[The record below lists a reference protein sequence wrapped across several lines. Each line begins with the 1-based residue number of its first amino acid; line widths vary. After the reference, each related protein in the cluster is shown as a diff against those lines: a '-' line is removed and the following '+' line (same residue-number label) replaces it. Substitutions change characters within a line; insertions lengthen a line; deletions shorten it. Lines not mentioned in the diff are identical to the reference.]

1 MPDLSVI
8 EPIRYTQ
15 DLLIEDKSGLLVS
28 AVPLNASA
36 LTQIDAVTISG
47 TEPAGTSR
55 RFLLSFGENGWQKWN
70 GAAFEAVFT
79 QSLTAGSVLS
89 EGNTA
94 VELTALTVAN
104 LNPLAGEIIHV
115 AIALHAEDPE
125 GVMPTAGLSIT
136 GQSEGQITEKTVL
149 SPSLTLSSSE
159 AVEVLDI
166 AVESEAINGGS
177 VTVEARKDG
186 GEWEDPAGI
195 VGKTAGNLDF
205 RAVLRAP
212 SVGVSEASIDS
223 TRVRHKSDTSKLA
236 TGRASVISKTY
247 DFSQVDG
254 TPIDMSQAHLM
265 VKRLDIPETEVNA
278 YLALRPTPKKVPSEV
293 LGTGDGNQHTYT
305 LENISGLAQHTLK
318 IYFGNEEQGS
328 DKYAF
333 SSATGQITCTP
344 PEGVTVWVEYE
355 WGWEPETWFPMTRDR
370 TYPDT
375 DNPYVIADQFSYT
388 AGDEDP
394 QGSVA
399 SVRVDLVQLTGTATD
414 EPLGEGTGASFA
426 YRPEHTPDPETLKVK
441 VGGENSDAWYYD
453 PVTNLLTV
461 SASRGV
467 AITATYEWKGRQP
480 SADSV
485 ACVWNV

>member
-28 AVPLNASA
+28 AVPLDASA
-36 LTQIDAVTISG
+36 LTQIDAVTMSG
-47 TEPAGTSR
+47 TEPAETSR

-94 VELTALTVAN
+94 AELTALTVAN
-104 LNPLAGEIIHV
+104 LNPLAGKSIRV
-115 AIALHAEDPE
+115 AIALHANDPE
-125 GVMPTAGLSIT
+125 GAMPTAGLSIT
-136 GQSEGQITEKTVL
+136 GQSEGQITEKTIL
-149 SPSLTLSSSE
+149 SPSLTLSDSE

-166 AVESEAINGGS
+166 AVESGAINGGS
-177 VTVEARKDG
+177 VTVEARRDG
-186 GEWEDPAGI
+186 GDWGDPAGV
-195 VGKTAGNLDF
+195 VGKSVWNLDF

-223 TRVRHKSDTSKLA
+223 ARVRHKSDTSKLA

-265 VKRLDIPETEVNA
+265 VKRLDISDTEVSA
-278 YLALRPTPKKVPSEV
+278 YLSLRPTPKKVECEI

-305 LENISGLAQHTLK
+305 LANIQGLAQHTLK
-318 IYFGNEEQGS
+318 VYFGNEEQGI
-328 DKYAF
+328 DAYAF
-333 SSATGQITCTP
+333 SSATGQITCTA
-344 PEGVTVWVEYE
+344 PEGVSVWASYE
-355 WGWEPETWFPMTRDR
+355 WGWEPETWIPMDKDR
-370 TYPDT
+370 AYPDT
-375 DNPYVIADQFSYT
+375 ANPYVIVDQFGYT

-414 EPLGEGTGASFA
+414 ELLGEGAEASFS
-426 YRPEHTPDPETLKVK
+426 YRLDHTPSPETLEIRVA
-441 VGGENSDAWYYD
+441 GELSDAWFYD

-461 SASRGV
+461 SAPKGS
-467 AITATYEWKGRQP
+467 AITASYEWQGRQP
-480 SADSV
+480 LADSV
-485 ACVWNV
+485 ACVWNI